1 MPKASYLQFHNYRVE
16 ELSYKSLPV
25 NDGQHEFELHPN
37 FQHHLVDCDD
47 NNYDVHLSIDIP
59 STEEWPMPFELKVA
73 LVGRFTFQDP
83 EGEVSA
89 ATQDYILKKNTVS
102 ILFPFLRSIVA
113 SITTNANIPPLVL
126 PIMNFSDDN

>member
-1 MPKASYLQFHNYRVE
+1 MPKASFLQFHNYRIE

-25 NDGQHEFELHPN
+25 NDGQHEFELHPS
-37 FQHHLVDCDD
+37 FQHHLVDCGE
-47 NNYDVHLSIDIP
+47 NNYDVHLSIDIL

-83 EGEVSA
+83 EEEVSA
-89 ATQDYILKKNTVS
+89 VNKDYILKKNTVS

>member
-1 MPKASYLQFHNYRVE
+1 MPKASLLQFHNYRVE

-37 FQHHLVDCDD
+37 FQHHLVDCGE

-83 EGEVSA
+83 EEEVSA
-89 ATQDYILKKNTVS
+89 ANKDYILKKNTVS